1 MASYNTLRNGSS
13 GDDVR
18 NLQRKLVDAGYSVGS
33 TGVDGIYGN
42 ATAAAVKKYQKDKGL
57 SVDGIA
63 GNQTLS
69 GLLGIAQKIAG
80 GATQTAPQAPV
91 TPQAPITP
99 QYGYDPSTNDAYLQA
114 LAALQQAQQMTP
126 TYKGTYDQQLKDMYD
141 KIANRE
147 KFTYDL
153 NGDALYQQY
162 KDQYTQ
168 QGKMAMMDTMGQ
180 AAALTGGYGS
190 SYAQGVGQQAYQGYL
205 QQLNDIVPELYSMAL
220 NQYNTEGDRMVQ
232 QYSMLGDMADTEYGR
247 YQDDLNWHWQNINFL
262 KESADTAYDRDFNN
276 WYTGYQNQYQAE
288 RDKVADEQW
297 QKEVDEA
304 VRQYDQNY
312 AFSQQQYED
321 AKNASNYSGSSYS
334 NSSSSSSGV
343 SGWGYDT
350 HGYTVS
356 EIMDLQ
362 RHAGIDVDGDWGPQT
377 QAAWEAGYTKDG
389 PPAGGGSG
397 FTGTTYSE
405 AVAYMKSKGVDNATA
420 SMVMTK
426 GEWSRVK
433 NSPSTSGRGGEKRH
447 EADQFATYEE
457 YLAYIVDTSI

>member
-180 AAALTGGYGS
+180 AAALTGGYGN
-190 SYAQGVGQQAYQGYL
+190 SYAQGVGQQAYHGYL
-205 QQLNDIVPELYSMAL
+205 QKLNDIVPELYGMAL

-232 QYSMLGDMADTEYGR
+232 QYGMLGDMADTEYGR
-247 YQDDLNWHWQNINFL
+247 YQDDLNQYWQRVTFN
-262 KESADTAYDRDFNN
+262 KQTADDAYDRGFNN

-304 VRQYDQNY
+304 VRQYNQNF
-312 AFSQQQYED
+312 AFTQQQYED
-321 AKNASNYSGSSYS
+321 SKSGSGGSSSGGYSGGSPG
-334 NSSSSSSGV
+334 NSGV

-350 HGYTVS
+350 HGYSVAD
-356 EIMDLQ
+356 IMALQ
-362 RHAGIDVDGDWGPQT
+362 RNAGIDVDGDWGPDT

-389 PPAGGGSG
+389 PPAPQQTGIKRTSSDALNTAIKNAGGSHEG
-397 FTGTTYSE
+397 QLLELQAMYNRGE
-405 AVAYMKSKGVDNATA
+405 ITA
-420 SMVMTK
+420 KQLT
-426 GEWSRVK
+426 
-433 NSPSTSGRGGEKRH
+433 
-447 EADQFATYEE
+447 D
-457 YLAYIVDTSI
+457 LAYAITNPSK